1 MREELG
7 KLIEHL
13 GQKEIATWHIGGFA
27 IQVDPKTIVM
37 SGIAALIVVILALF
51 LRRGLRQPVEDKP
64 NRTQAALDFV
74 MEQLDSQLLGNFS
87 LKSFGARMFPFIS
100 TLFLYIL
107 ASNWLSLLP
116 GLEAPTADPNVTLG
130 LALMVLIISHYYL
143 IRTKGLRGYKKEF
156 FTPWWLSPITIIS
169 EVIARPLSHG
179 FRLFGNVFAELVLV
193 TVVMAKLVP
202 IGIPLI
208 LRVIFGIGFGLI
220 QAFVFSILTVAYI
233 NLATEKH

>member
-1 MREELG
+1 VREELG

-87 LKSFGARMFPFIS
+87 SKSFGARMFPFIS
-100 TLFLYIL
+100 TLFLFIL

-130 LALMVLIISHYYL
+130 LALMVLVMSHYYL

-202 IGIPLI
+202 IGVPLI

>member
-13 GQKEIATWHIGGFA
+13 GKKEIATWHIGGLTV
-27 IQVDPKTIVM
+27 QVDAKTIVL
-37 SGIAALIVVILALF
+37 SAIASLIVIALALV

-64 NRTQAALDFV
+64 TRTQAALDFV

-87 LKSFGARMFPFIS
+87 SKEFGRKMFPFIAS
-100 TLFLYIL
+100 LFLFIL

-116 GLEAPTADPNVTLG
+116 GLEAPTTDPNVTLG
-130 LALMVLIISHYYL
+130 LALMVLVLVHFFL

-156 FTPWWLSPITIIS
+156 FSPWWLSPFMILS
-169 EVIARPLSHG
+169 EVVARPLSHG
-179 FRLFGNVFAELVLV
+179 FRLFGNVFAEMVLV
-193 TVVMAKLVP
+193 SIVMAKLEPFVVP
-202 IGIPLI
+202 IA
-208 LRVIFGIGFGLI
+208 LRIVFGIGFGLI
-220 QAFVFSILTVAYI
+220 QAFVFSILAVAYI

>member
-1 MREELG
+1 VREELA
-7 KLIEHL
+7 KLLEHL

-37 SGIAALIVVILALF
+37 SGIAALIVILLALF

-64 NRTQAALDFV
+64 SRTQAALDFV
-74 MEQLDSQLLGNFS
+74 MEQLDGQLTSNFS
-87 LKSFGARMFPFIS
+87 SKSFGARMFPFIA

-130 LALMVLIISHYYL
+130 LALMVLVMSHVFL

-156 FTPWWLSPITIIS
+156 FTPWWLSPITIMS

-179 FRLFGNVFAELVLV
+179 FRLFGNVFAEMVLV
-193 TVVMAKLVP
+193 TIVLAKLDPFVF
-202 IGIPLI
+202 PLI
-208 LRVIFGIGFGLI
+208 LRVVFGIGFGLI

>member
-1 MREELG
+1 VREELG

>member
-1 MREELG
+1 VREELG

-37 SGIAALIVVILALF
+37 SAIASLIVILLALF

-87 LKSFGARMFPFIS
+87 SKSFGARMFPFVA
-100 TLFLYIL
+100 TLFLFVL
-107 ASNWLSLLP
+107 VANWLSLLP
-116 GLEAPTADPNVTLG
+116 GLEAPTTDPNVTLG
-130 LALMVLIISHYYL
+130 LALMVLVMVHFFL
-143 IRTKGLRGYKKEF
+143 IRTKGLRGYRKEF
-156 FTPWWLSPITIIS
+156 FSPWWLSPIAILS
-169 EVIARPLSHG
+169 EVVARPLSHG
-179 FRLFGNVFAELVLV
+179 FRLFGNVFAEMVLV
-193 TVVMAKLVP
+193 TIVMAKLEPFAIP
-202 IGIPLI
+202 IA

>member
-1 MREELG
+1 VREELG

-64 NRTQAALDFV
+64 SRTQAALDFV

-100 TLFLYIL
+100 TLFLFIL

-130 LALMVLIISHYYL
+130 LALMVLVMSHYYL

-202 IGIPLI
+202 IGVPLI

>member
-7 KLIEHL
+7 KLLDHL
-13 GQKEIATWHIGGFA
+13 GQKEIATWHIGDFA

-37 SGIAALIVVILALF
+37 SAIAGLLVVALALI
-51 LRRGLRQPVEDKP
+51 LRRALRQPIEDKP

-74 MEQLDSQLLGNFS
+74 VDQLNGQLLSNFS
-87 LKSFGARMFPFIS
+87 SKSLGTRMFPFVS

-107 ASNWLSLLP
+107 FSNWLSLLP
-116 GLEAPTADPNVTLG
+116 GLEAPTSDPNVTLG
-130 LALMVLIISHYYL
+130 LALLVLVMSHVFL
-143 IRTKGLRGYKKEF
+143 VRTKGLRGYKKEF
-156 FTPWWLSPITIIS
+156 FTPWWLSPITIMS
-169 EVIARPLSHG
+169 EVVARPLSHG
-179 FRLFGNVFAELVLV
+179 FRLFGNVFAEMVLV
-193 TVVMAKLVP
+193 TIVLAKLEPFVIP
-202 IGIPLI
+202 IG

>member
-7 KLIEHL
+7 QLIERL

-27 IQVDPKTIVM
+27 IQVDPKTIMM
-37 SGIAALIVVILALF
+37 SAIASIIVLILALF

-74 MEQLDSQLLGNFS
+74 IEQLDSQLLGNFS
-87 LKSFGARMFPFIS
+87 SKGFGVRMFPFIA
-100 TLFLYIL
+100 TLFLFIL

-116 GLEAPTADPNVTLG
+116 GLEAPTTDPNVTLG
-130 LALMVLIISHYYL
+130 LALMILVLVHYFL
-143 IRTKGLRGYKKEF
+143 IRTKGLRGYGKEF
-156 FTPWWLSPITIIS
+156 FSPWWLSPITILS
-169 EVIARPLSHG
+169 EVVARPLSHG

-193 TVVMAKLVP
+193 SIVMAKLDPFVVP
-202 IGIPLI
+202 IA

-220 QAFVFSILTVAYI
+220 QAFVFSILAVAYI

>member
-1 MREELG
+1 VREELG
-7 KLIEHL
+7 KLLEHL
-13 GQKEIATWHIGGFA
+13 GQKEIATWRIGGFA

-37 SGIAALIVVILALF
+37 SGIAALLVVVLALF
-51 LRRGLRQPVEDKP
+51 LRRALRQPVEDKP

-87 LKSFGARMFPFIS
+87 SKSFGARMFPFIS

-130 LALMVLIISHYYL
+130 LALMVLVMSHYFL
-143 IRTKGLRGYKKEF
+143 IRTKGLRGYGKEF
-156 FTPWWLSPITIIS
+156 FNPWWLSPITIMS

-179 FRLFGNVFAELVLV
+179 FRLFGNVFAEMVLV
-193 TVVMAKLVP
+193 TIVLAKLEPFVVP
-202 IGIPLI
+202 IG
-208 LRVIFGIGFGLI
+208 LRAVFGLGFGLI

-233 NLATEKH
+233 NLATEQH

>member
-64 NRTQAALDFV
+64 NRTQAVLDFV

-87 LKSFGARMFPFIS
+87 SKSFGARMFPFIS